1 MCGIAGWVDFERDLT
16 AERDTIAAM
25 TATMACRGPDAGG
38 LWCAPH
44 SVIGHRRLAVI
55 DIEGGIQPMLAARGP
70 GVVLTFQRRDLQ
82 LPRAAPGAGR
92 LRARLQDQVGHRG
105 SAARLAAVGSPLRIP
120 AERHVRLRGLGRGQ
134 PGTGSLRRAAGL
146 CWSSMCRNWHAAP
159 ACRHPRGSIAAA
171 SSYVS
176 EYAVKRPGNPGEI
189 KRAHEQARVL
199 ALPAGPG
206 PHEPVELPLGALPLL
221 GGLLLEDAE

>member
-1 MCGIAGWVDFERDLT
+1 MIDREERGRLTKVPGQVVVLRVTPPGSDGDRRAAVHRPQVYVGRPT
-16 AERDTIAAM
+16 AEQ
-25 TATMACRGPDAGG
+25 P
-38 LWCAPH
+38 
-44 SVIGHRRLAVI
+44 AV
-55 DIEGGIQPMLAARGP
+55 
-70 GVVLTFQRRDLQ
+70 
-82 LPRAAPGAGR
+82 PGAGGNR
-92 LRARLQDQVGHRG
+92 AAEARPLDEKDISTSLREGDHAMAGHRVLL
-105 SAARLAAVGSPLRIP
+105 RLAHEDQGFCHRCT
-120 AERHVRLRGLGRGQ
+120 E
-134 PGTGSLRRAAGL
+134 GSLHRAASVF
-146 CWSSMCRNWHAAP
+146 WRSMCRNWYAAP